1 MELYEV
7 LNCYCNRNSG
17 AVSKEDKRKYSY
29 MLRRLFSA
37 QFPIQCELVNR
48 LDSDPLIDA
57 ELIAM
62 LAMRFN
68 GLPSF
73 LKTRIDQKK
82 KKETIRTYYEDE
94 VLNKYMEINE
104 CGIREVEEAYAINK
118 TELDNALKLIKF
130 NFFNNKEKVIVNKNT
145 DKVLIMEV
153 NTKFNINETVWVV
166 SDNKVIQQKVRGI
179 EISVEKKVITITYS
193 LLDDSKYTET
203 ELYKTKQELI
213 DAL

>member
-29 MLRRLFSA
+29 MLRRLFAA

-48 LDSDPLIDA
+48 LDSDPLADA
-57 ELIAM
+57 EIIAM

-82 KKETIRTYYEDE
+82 KKETIRTYYEDD
-94 VLNKYMEINE
+94 VLNKYMELNE

-118 TELDNALKLIKF
+118 DELDKALKLIKS
-130 NFFNNKEKVIVNKNT
+130 NFFNNKEKVLVQKNT
-145 DKVLIMEV
+145 NKEED
-153 NTKFNINETVWVV
+153 NE
-166 SDNKVIQQKVRGI
+166 K
-179 EISVEKKVITITYS
+179 S
-193 LLDDSKYTET
+193 LF
-203 ELYKTKQELI
+203 
-213 DAL
+213 

>member
-29 MLRRLFSA
+29 MLRRLFAA

-48 LDSDPLIDA
+48 LDSDPLVDA
-57 ELIAM
+57 EIIAM

-82 KKETIRTYYEDE
+82 KKETIRTYYEDD
-94 VLNKYMEINE
+94 VLNKYMELNE
-104 CGIREVEEAYAINK
+104 CGIREVEEAYVINK
-118 TELDNALKLIKF
+118 DELDKALKLIKS
-130 NFFNNKEKVIVNKNT
+130 NFFNNKEKVLVQKNT
-145 DKVLIMEV
+145 NKEED
-153 NTKFNINETVWVV
+153 NE
-166 SDNKVIQQKVRGI
+166 K
-179 EISVEKKVITITYS
+179 S
-193 LLDDSKYTET
+193 LF
-203 ELYKTKQELI
+203 
-213 DAL
+213 

>member
-48 LDSDPLIDA
+48 LDSDPLVDA
-57 ELIAM
+57 EIIAM

-68 GLPSF
+68 GLPNF

-118 TELDNALKLIKF
+118 TEVDNALKLIKA
-130 NFFNNKEKVIVNKNT
+130 NFFNNKEKVIVQKNT
-145 DKVLIMEV
+145 
-153 NTKFNINETVWVV
+153 
-166 SDNKVIQQKVRGI
+166 
-179 EISVEKKVITITYS
+179 EKKEEEKS
-193 LLDDSKYTET
+193 LF
-203 ELYKTKQELI
+203 
-213 DAL
+213 

>member
-1 MELYEV
+1 MELFEV

-17 AVSKEDKRKYSY
+17 AVTKEDKRKYSY

-37 QFPIQCELVNR
+37 QFPLQCELVNR
-48 LDSDPLIDA
+48 LDSDSLIDA
-57 ELIAM
+57 EVIAL
-62 LAMRFN
+62 LALRFN

-118 TELDNALKLIKF
+118 PEMDNALKLIKS
-130 NFFNNKEKVIVNKNT
+130 NFFNNKEKVLVNKNT
-145 DKVLIMEV
+145 
-153 NTKFNINETVWVV
+153 
-166 SDNKVIQQKVRGI
+166 NK
-179 EISVEKKVITITYS
+179 EE
-193 LLDDSKYTET
+193 ET
-203 ELYKTKQELI
+203 EKTLF
-213 DAL
+213 

>member
-7 LNCYCNRNSG
+7 LNYYCNRNSG

-48 LDSDPLIDA
+48 LDSDPLVDA
-57 ELIAM
+57 EIIAM

-68 GLPSF
+68 GLPNF

-118 TELDNALKLIKF
+118 AEVDNALKLIKT
-130 NFFNNKEKVIVNKNT
+130 NFFNNKEKVIVQKNT
-145 DKVLIMEV
+145 
-153 NTKFNINETVWVV
+153 
-166 SDNKVIQQKVRGI
+166 
-179 EISVEKKVITITYS
+179 EKKEEEKS
-193 LLDDSKYTET
+193 LF
-203 ELYKTKQELI
+203 
-213 DAL
+213 

>member
-48 LDSDPLIDA
+48 LDSDPLVDA
-57 ELIAM
+57 ELIAL
-62 LAMRFN
+62 LAMRYN

-82 KKETIRTYYEDE
+82 KKETIRTFYEDE
-94 VLNKYMEINE
+94 VLDKYMEINE
-104 CGIREVEEAYAINK
+104 CGIREVEEAYSFNK
-118 TELDNALKLIKF
+118 AELDNALKLIKS
-130 NFFNNKEKVIVNKNT
+130 NFFNNKEKVLVTKNV
-145 DKVLIMEV
+145 DKEV
-153 NTKFNINETVWVV
+153 K
-166 SDNKVIQQKVRGI
+166 
-179 EISVEKKVITITYS
+179 EKS
-193 LLDDSKYTET
+193 LF
-203 ELYKTKQELI
+203 
-213 DAL
+213 